1 MTKIEVNMRLDEISI
16 RIQQDSNPKSTAVR
30 SDGAF
35 LNCEALF
42 LLEQKNPKISLN
54 I

>member
-16 RIQQDSNPKSTAVR
+16 RIQQDSNPKSTVR